1 MNLLIVFAFA
11 GDSTMTRFLAIA
23 ERPKLPPRRRNSS
36 RAHQARAHDGIGMIE
51 RATITPRREKAKITT
66 NGRKLGDGPTPRF
79 DRAKMV
85 AGPWATNAAGRARL
99 LFFLVVRAAG
109 GFVLFGLVV
118 ERLVGDAEDLGRL

>member
-36 RAHQARAHDGIGMIE
+36 RAHHARAYEGLGMIE

-66 NGRKLGDGPTPRF
+66 PCGE
-79 DRAKMV
+79 
-85 AGPWATNAAGRARL
+85 
-99 LFFLVVRAAG
+99 LFFFFVVRAAG
-109 GFVLFGLVV
+109 GFVLFRLVV
-118 ERLVGDAEDLGRL
+118 ERLVGDAED